1 MRIPLLMLFAILSTI
16 DVRAAVEQNASLQPR
31 NRLAI
36 VIGNTNYQSKR
47 LEHLANAVN
56 DATKLS
62 DSLKRLNFEVL
73 TGTDL
78 TADGFVKLFHDAE
91 AKLPESSAVLIFY
104 AGHGMQVQGENYLLP
119 IDTP

>member
-1 MRIPLLMLFAILSTI
+1 MLFAILSTI

-62 DSLKRLNFEVL
+62 DSLKRLNF
-73 TGTDL
+73 
-78 TADGFVKLFHDAE
+78 
-91 AKLPESSAVLIFY
+91 
-104 AGHGMQVQGENYLLP
+104 
-119 IDTP
+119 